1 MPLPARL
8 LQSNPSARLVAAGNR
23 LERVDRRCHQ
33 AVSAVLSTRQRALE
47 RAVSRLDSV
56 NPLAVLAR
64 GYAMV
69 TEPRTHAVVKSID
82 QVGVDTKVDVRLSD
96 GNLRCVITDK
106 HSDD

>member
-1 MPLPARL
+1 MPLPSRL
-8 LQSNPSARLVAAGNR
+8 LQSNPSARLVASGNR
-23 LERVDRRCHQ
+23 LERLDHRCRQ
-33 AVSAVLSTRQRALE
+33 ALGTALATRQQALE

-69 TEPRTHAVVKSID
+69 TEPRTRAVVRSVE
-82 QVGVDTKVDVRLSD
+82 QVGVDAKVDVRVAD
-96 GNLRCVITDK
+96 GRLRCVVTDK

>member
-1 MPLPARL
+1 MALPSRL
-8 LQSNPSARLVAAGNR
+8 MQSNPSARLVASGNR
-23 LERVDRRCHQ
+23 LERLDHRCHQ
-33 AVSAVLSTRQRALE
+33 AVSTALATRSQALE

-69 TEPRTHAVVKSID
+69 TEPRTRAVVKSID

-96 GNLRCVITDK
+96 GRLRCVVTDK
-106 HSDD
+106 HSDG